1 MEIPVQLN
9 CLLRN
14 LYAGQEA
21 TVRTGQEITDW
32 FKIGKGVR
40 QGCTLSLCL
49 FYLYAD
55 GLDESQAIIKIARR
69 NIQQPQIFRLY
80 HSNGRKRRATKEPL
94 DESERGELKSGF
106 KLNIKKTKIMASGFG
121 FKLNIQ

>member
-1 MEIPVQLN
+1 MTYWFKLEKEVCQGCILSP
-9 CLLRN
+9 CLLN
-14 LYAGQEA
+14 FYAEYIMQNA
-21 TVRTGQEITDW
+21 
-32 FKIGKGVR
+32 
-40 QGCTLSLCL
+40 
-49 FYLYAD
+49 

>member
-1 MEIPVQLN
+1 MLN
-9 CLLRN
+9 D
-14 LYAGQEA
+14 E
-21 TVRTGQEITDW
+21 
-32 FKIGKGVR
+32 
-40 QGCTLSLCL
+40 
-49 FYLYAD
+49 
-55 GLDESQAIIKIARR
+55 LDEEKPGIKIARR

-106 KLNIKKTKIMASGFG
+106 KLNIKKTKIRASGFG